1 MSISLHSNGLIL
13 HLQDPCH
20 AMSSYQTSQNSF
32 IDYLSFQI
40 PEDSFPEIANCIG
53 IARGFMNDLV
63 SVKKGYTSLEAVLLC
78 VPDGYHCMDL
88 SLYKVKTLNYLVQSY
103 GFSFF
108 VYCVMHFV

>member
-1 MSISLHSNGLIL
+1 
-13 HLQDPCH
+13 
-20 AMSSYQTSQNSF
+20 MSSYQTSQNSF